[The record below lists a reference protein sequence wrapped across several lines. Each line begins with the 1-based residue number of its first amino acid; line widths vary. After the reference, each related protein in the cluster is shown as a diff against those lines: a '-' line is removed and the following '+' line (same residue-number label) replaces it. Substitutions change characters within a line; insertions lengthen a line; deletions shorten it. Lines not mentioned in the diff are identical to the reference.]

1 MLEQEAIKR
10 GLPIEEFKAE
20 QRRLAK
26 LVVAKDSVN
35 FDAAELF
42 AGVGIENLARQIV
55 VGIVVIDDSFQ
66 LVEQKFSVGKP
77 ALPYIPGFRA
87 YRELKLILDCYNKL
101 QTKPDVVF
109 IKAHGQLHPRKLGL
123 ASHLGLA
130 IDNAVVGVATSLLD
144 NCKVQDDNVY
154 MFDASGKEK
163 LIAKLVQTKPQSKAV
178 IVSVGHKISLAT
190 AVKLV
195 KKLTVSPYKLPMP
208 LVMANKYARKVAREL
223 LNVKQN

>member
-10 GLPIEEFKAE
+10 GIPIEEFKAE

-26 LVVAKDSVN
+26 LVVAKDSIN
-35 FDAAELF
+35 FDTAKLF
-42 AGVGIENLARQIV
+42 GGIGIENANNQLV
-55 VGIVVIDDSFQ
+55 VGIVVTDDSFQ

-87 YRELKLILDCYNKL
+87 YRELKLILNCYNKL

-144 NCKVQDDNVY
+144 CNVQGDNVY

-163 LIAKLVQTKPQSKAV
+163 LVGKLVQTKPQSKPV

-195 KKLTVSPYKLPMP
+195 RKLTVSPYKLPMP

-223 LNVKQN
+223 CNSINQN